1 MRQHAEIVR
10 GVFADA
16 FAHAVHLLRGGTWR
30 VQLCIVRQPETD
42 LADAALLGRGGQR
55 GHKRQHIG
63 IAPVQGSKHQPPLMD
78 KESIGEQVVRRGAV
92 QHYGCSLCQDWVGA
106 WKR

>member
-16 FAHAVHLLRGGTWR
+16 FAHAVHLLRGGTRWM
-30 VQLCIVRQPETD
+30 QLCVARQPETN
-42 LADAALLGRGGQR
+42 LADAALLGRGGQC

-63 IAPVQGSKHQPPLMD
+63 IAPVQGSEH
-78 KESIGEQVVRRGAV
+78 
-92 QHYGCSLCQDWVGA
+92 
-106 WKR
+106 